1 VLGGL
6 WAILLPVIRLEL
18 WDESFIARLTKIVH
32 NNSMI
37 FVVIDA
43 RCRRYTNVENVTQI
57 GFKYLERNKSKH
69 GEKLLLR
76 HLK

>member
-1 VLGGL
+1 
-6 WAILLPVIRLEL
+6 
-18 WDESFIARLTKIVH
+18 
-32 NNSMI
+32 MI